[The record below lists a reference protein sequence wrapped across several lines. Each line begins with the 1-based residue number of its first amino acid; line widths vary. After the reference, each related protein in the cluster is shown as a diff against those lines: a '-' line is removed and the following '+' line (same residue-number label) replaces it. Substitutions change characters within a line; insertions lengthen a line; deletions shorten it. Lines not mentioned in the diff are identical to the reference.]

1 MRIMPVLKTAAM
13 VQLGRSALNRRRM
26 LVLRR
31 YRWQRTWAA
40 LALLGAG
47 AGLWFLWQKRDQRPA
62 WLRKK
67 ERKEARRKTA
77 RRASMQHPS
86 RPPKVHVEKG
96 ASTKLEA
103 PLGDQVE

>member
-1 MRIMPVLKTAAM
+1 MMPVLKTAAI
-13 VQLGRSALNRRRM
+13 VQLGRYALNRRRK

-40 LALLGAG
+40 LGLLGAG
-47 AGLWFLWQKRDQRPA
+47 GALWFLWQKRDQRPA

-77 RRASMQHPS
+77 RRARTQ
-86 RPPKVHVEKG
+86 RPTRAAKVNVEKA
-96 ASTKLEA
+96 ASTKLKV